1 MVTSKHWSIKHA
13 ELPDR
18 ASISALLSTARWQHQ
33 HFDWVSALDL
43 LSESPFLIALER
55 DLVVGC
61 LACPPDP
68 PQVAWLR
75 IFSVAADYSPAF
87 IWDQLWPKATAEVST
102 KNVRQAAVLLSGEW
116 LAPILKGCG
125 FEHTNDVIF
134 LERRGEAP
142 PTPLLP
148 LGSVRTMLPEDIEAI
163 TELDQSAFKD
173 IWQYSTETLLQAYKH
188 AAIATIIEHKEE
200 PLGYQISTASI
211 YGAHLARL
219 AVAPQWQG
227 HGFGTA
233 LVVDV
238 INRFFHQGVLKITV
252 NTQTDNEQSLRI
264 YRKLG
269 FRDSGSRHPVYQ
281 LQIDS

>member
-1 MVTSKHWSIKHA
+1 MTSKHWSIKHA
-13 ELPDR
+13 GFSDR

-43 LSESPFLIALER
+43 LGESPFLIALDR

-68 PQVAWLR
+68 PLVAWLR
-75 IFSVAADYSPAF
+75 IFSIAADYSPAF
-87 IWDQLWPKATAEVST
+87 IWDQLWPKAVAEISSKHV
-102 KNVRQAAVLLSGEW
+102 KQAAALLSGDW
-116 LAPILKGCG
+116 LAPVLKGSN

-134 LERRGEAP
+134 LEYRGEAP

-148 LGSVRTMLPEDIEAI
+148 LGKIRTMLPKDLEAVI
-163 TELDQSAFKD
+163 ELDRSAFKD
-173 IWQYSTETLLQAYKH
+173 IWQYSAETLRQAYKH
-188 AAIATIIEHKEE
+188 AAIATIIEHNDEA
-200 PLGYQISTASI
+200 LGYQISTASI

-227 HGFGTA
+227 RGFGKA

-238 INRFFHQGVLKITV
+238 INRFFNQGVLKVSV

-281 LQIDS
+281 LQLDG

>member
-13 ELPDR
+13 DPSDR
-18 ASISALLSTARWQHQ
+18 ASVSALLSTARWQHQ
-33 HFDWVSALDL
+33 HFDWISALDL
-43 LSESPFLIALER
+43 LSETPFLIALDR
-55 DLVVGC
+55 GLVVGC

-75 IFSVAADYSPAF
+75 IFSIAADYSPAYV
-87 IWDQLWPKATAEVST
+87 WDQLWPDAAAEVSA
-102 KNVRQAAVLLSGEW
+102 KRVKHAAALLSGDW

-125 FEHTNDVIF
+125 FENTNDVIF

-148 LGSVRTMLPEDIEAI
+148 LGKVRTMLPKDIEAVI
-163 TELDQSAFKD
+163 ELDQSAFKD
-173 IWQYSTETLLQAYKH
+173 IWQYSAATLRQAYKH
-188 AAIATIIEHKEE
+188 AAIATIIEHDDE

-227 HGFGTA
+227 RGFGKA

-238 INRFFHQGVLKITV
+238 INRFFHQGVLKVSV

-281 LQIDS
+281 MLLDG

>member
-1 MVTSKHWSIKHA
+1 MTTKHWSTRHA
-13 ELPDR
+13 DLSDR
-18 ASISALLSTARWQHQ
+18 ASLSALLSTARWQHQ
-33 HFDWVSALDL
+33 HFDWVNALDL
-43 LSESPFLIALER
+43 ISESPFLIALDR

-68 PQVAWLR
+68 PLVAWLR
-75 IFSVAADYSPAF
+75 IFSVAADYSPAY
-87 IWDQLWPKATAEVST
+87 IWDQLWSEAVAEISA
-102 KNVRQAAVLLSGEW
+102 KQVRQAAVLLSGDW
-116 LAPILKGCG
+116 MAPILKSCG
-125 FEHTNDVIF
+125 FEYTNDVIF
-134 LERRGEAP
+134 LERRGEPP
-142 PTPLLP
+142 PTSLLP
-148 LGSVRTMLPEDIEAI
+148 LGRVRKMLLKDVDII
-163 TELDQSAFKD
+163 TEVDQSAFKD
-173 IWQYSTETLLQAYKH
+173 IWQYSAETLRQAYKH
-188 AAIATIIEHKEE
+188 AAIATIIEHNGE

-227 HGFGTA
+227 RGFGKA

-238 INRFFHQGVLKITV
+238 INRFFHQGVLKISV

-281 LQIDS
+281 LRLDG

>member
-1 MVTSKHWSIKHA
+1 VKQA
-13 ELPDR
+13 
-18 ASISALLSTARWQHQ
+18 AALLSG
-33 HFDWVSALDL
+33 D
-43 LSESPFLIALER
+43 
-55 DLVVGC
+55 
-61 LACPPDP
+61 
-68 PQVAWLR
+68 
-75 IFSVAADYSPAF
+75 
-87 IWDQLWPKATAEVST
+87 
-102 KNVRQAAVLLSGEW
+102 W

-125 FEHTNDVIF
+125 FEYTNDVIF

-142 PTPLLP
+142 PTSLLP
-148 LGSVRTMLPEDIEAI
+148 LGKVRTMLPKDIEAVI
-163 TELDQSAFKD
+163 ELDQSAFKD
-173 IWQYSTETLLQAYKH
+173 IWQYSAETLRQAYKH
-188 AAIATIIEHKEE
+188 SAIATIIEHNDE

-227 HGFGTA
+227 RGFGRA

-238 INRFFHQGVLKITV
+238 INRFFHQGVLKVSV

-281 LQIDS
+281 LQLNGPAFKVE

>member
-1 MVTSKHWSIKHA
+1 MLTSKHWSIKHA
-13 ELPDR
+13 SPSDR

-43 LSESPFLIALER
+43 LSESPFLIALDR

-68 PQVAWLR
+68 PLVAWIR

-87 IWDQLWPKATAEVST
+87 IWDQLWPEAAVEVSA
-102 KNVRQAAVLLSGEW
+102 KHVKQAAALLSGDW
-116 LAPILKGCG
+116 LAPILKACG
-125 FEHTNDVIF
+125 FEYTNDVIF

-142 PTPLLP
+142 PAPLLP
-148 LGSVRTMLPEDIEAI
+148 LGRVRTMLPKDIEVIA
-163 TELDQSAFKD
+163 ELDQSAFED
-173 IWQYSTETLLQAYKH
+173 IWQYSAETLRQAHKH
-188 AAIATIIEHKEE
+188 AALATIIEHNDE

-219 AVAPQWQG
+219 AVAPKWQG
-227 HGFGTA
+227 CGFGKA

-238 INRFFHQGVLKITV
+238 INRFFHQGVLKVSV
-252 NTQTDNEQSLRI
+252 NTQTDNEESLRI

-281 LQIDS
+281 LTLGS